1 MEMLTQAAVFF
12 TAAVIVVPIFRKL
25 GLGAVLGY
33 LAAGAL
39 IGPFGLKLI
48 KDVELIMHFSEF
60 GVVLLLFIIGLEL
73 QPARL
78 WTMRSTVFGLGGAQV
93 LISALIFGLI
103 AVTAGDI
110 GVPAAAVIGLGLAL
124 SSTAFVLQ
132 TLAERG
138 ELRDR
143 HGRVAFAILLFQDM
157 AAIPVLA
164 LVPLLGAGH
173 AMNGETPVLVTLLK
187 VVGVVAAV
195 IIGGN
200 LLLRPVL
207 RAVAAARTP
216 ELFTA
221 TALLIVSVTSLL
233 MDSVGISMALGAF
246 LAGMLLANSEYRH
259 QLEADI
265 EPFKGLLLGLF
276 FIAVGMG
283 LNLGLLR
290 QAPAAI
296 ALLVVSLMVI
306 KGIVV
311 YALGRIWGLNAQSA
325 KSLGLAIPQGGEFAF
340 VIFTAAVTAGVLSK
354 ELEDLLVVVV
364 SVSMA
369 ATPAVSIA
377 NDWLTRGFV
386 PPQEAPYHVAPTEE
400 AAVIIAGFGRF
411 GQITGRILAARHIP
425 FTALDISAAQVDFVK
440 KFGADI
446 FYGDA
451 SRIDLLRAAK
461 ADKAKVLVL
470 AIDDMEA
477 SLRTAETV
485 AKNFPHIKIYARAR
499 NRQHA
504 YRLMDLGVTTLRR
517 ETFLSSLDLSRE
529 VLMGLGMKAGDAEK
543 TIQTFRAHDEKRLF
557 EHYTHYDDDEK
568 LQSLVKASAKE
579 LEEMFA
585 RDAIEGAGG
594 EPVVGKTD
602 RGQRAA

>member
-1 MEMLTQAAVFF
+1 MEILPQAAVFF
-12 TAAVIVVPIFRKL
+12 AAAVIVVPIFRKL

-33 LAAGAL
+33 LAAGAM
-39 IGPFGLKLI
+39 IGPFGLKLV
-48 KDVELIMHFSEF
+48 KDVDLIMHFSEF

-73 QPARL
+73 QPQRL
-78 WTMRSTVFGLGGAQV
+78 WTMRSKVFGLGGAQV
-93 LISALIFGLI
+93 VVTGAILAMI
-103 AVTAGDI
+103 AMTAGKLNFATAM
-110 GVPAAAVIGLGLAL
+110 VVGLSLAL

-138 ELRDR
+138 ELRDK
-143 HGRVAFAILLFQDM
+143 HGRVAFAILLFQDI
-157 AAIPVLA
+157 AAIPLLA

-173 AMNGETPVLVTLLK
+173 VSEDTSVLMTLAK
-187 VVGVVAAV
+187 VVGVVGGV
-195 IIGGN
+195 IVGGN
-200 LLLRPVL
+200 LLLRPAL

-221 TALLIVSVTSLL
+221 VALLIVSATALL
-233 MDSVGISMALGAF
+233 MESVGISMALGAF

-296 ALLVVSLMVI
+296 GLMVASLMLI
-306 KGIVV
+306 KGIVS
-311 YALGRIWGLNAQSA
+311 YALGRLWGLNAHSA
-325 KSLGLAIPQGGEFAF
+325 RSLGLAIPQGGEFAF
-340 VIFTAAVTAGVLSK
+340 VIFAAAVTAGVMSK

-386 PPQEAPYHVAPTEE
+386 PPPEAPYHVAPLDE
-400 AAVIIAGFGRF
+400 APVIIAGFGRF
-411 GQITGRILAARHIP
+411 GQITGRILAAKHIP
-425 FTALDISAAQVDFVK
+425 FTALDISASHVDFVK
-440 KFGADI
+440 KFGADV

-451 SRIDLLRAAK
+451 SRLDLLRAAK
-461 ADKAKVLVL
+461 ADKAKVFVL
-470 AIDDMEA
+470 AIDDIDA

-485 AKNFPHIKIYARAR
+485 INNFPNLKIYARAR

-504 YRLMDLGVTTLRR
+504 YRLMDLGVTILKR
-517 ETFLSSLDLSRE
+517 ETFLSSLDLARE
-529 VLMGLGMKAGDAEK
+529 VLMGLGMRAADAER
-543 TIQTFRAHDEKRLF
+543 TVQTFRAHDEKRLF
-557 EHYTHYDDDEK
+557 EHYTHHDDEAK
-568 LQSLVKASAKE
+568 LQSLAKASAKE

-585 RDAIEGAGG
+585 RDAVEGAAG
-594 EPVVGKTD
+594 EQVVGTAG

>member
-1 MEMLTQAAVFF
+1 MDMLTQAAVFF
-12 TAAVIVVPIFRKL
+12 AAAVIVVPIFRKL

-48 KDVELIMHFSEF
+48 ADVDLILHFSEF

-73 QPARL
+73 QPTRL

-93 LISALIFGLI
+93 AITALILGMI
-103 AVTAGDI
+103 AVTVGDFSI
-110 GVPAAAVIGLGLAL
+110 ATAAVIGLALAL

-143 HGRVAFAILLFQDM
+143 HGRVAFAILLFQDI

-164 LVPLLGAGH
+164 MVPLLGMSGMADE
-173 AMNGETPVLVTLLK
+173 APVVGTLLK
-187 VVGVVAAV
+187 VVAVLAAV
-195 IIGGN
+195 IVGGN

-207 RAVAAARTP
+207 RAVAATRTP

-221 TALLIVSVTSLL
+221 TALLIVSATALL
-233 MDSVGISMALGAF
+233 MNSVGISMALGAF

-283 LNLGLLR
+283 LNLALLREQPATIGLLV
-290 QAPAAI
+290 AG
-296 ALLVVSLMVI
+296 LMLI
-306 KGIVV
+306 KGIVI
-311 YALGRIWGLNAQSA
+311 YALGRAWGLNAHSA
-325 KSLGLAIPQGGEFAF
+325 KSLSLALPQGGEFAF
-340 VIFTAAVTAGVLSK
+340 VIFAAAVAAGVIAK
-354 ELEDLLVVVV
+354 DLEDLLVVVV
-364 SVSMA
+364 SISMA
-369 ATPAVSIA
+369 ATPAVSLA

-386 PPQEAPYHVAPTEE
+386 PPQDAPYHVAPVED
-400 AAVIIAGFGRF
+400 ASVIIAGFGRF

-425 FTALDISAAQVDFVK
+425 FTALDISAAQVDFVR
-440 KFGADI
+440 KFGAEV

-451 SRIDLLRAAK
+451 SRLDLLRAAK
-461 ADKAKVLVL
+461 AETAKVLVL
-470 AIDDMEA
+470 AIDDIEA

-485 AKNFPHIKIYARAR
+485 IKHFPHIKIYARAR

-517 ETFLSSLDLSRE
+517 ETFLSSLELTRD
-529 VLMGLGMKAGDAEK
+529 VLVGLGMRNGDAER
-543 TIQTFRAHDEKRLF
+543 TVQAFRAHDEKRLF
-557 EHYTHYDDDEK
+557 EHYTHHGDEQK
-568 LQSLVKASAKE
+568 LQSLAKESAKE

-585 RDAIEGAGG
+585 RDAREGVTG
-594 EPVVGKTD
+594 EAAVGTAESN
-602 RGQRAA
+602 QRAA